1 MGKRMQYKYRLV
13 KLFRYIL
20 HSAIFVAIFWN
31 SNIIAQSK
39 QEKIFPVSPPTI
51 DPTYG
56 MAKPAPKHSL
66 ELIAKWIWAA
76 HTSDTQT
83 IYVRKTF
90 NLKMKPH
97 SADLY
102 VTADDRFAAWVNGHL
117 IGVTTDTSGDLVW
130 THVQQFSI
138 NTYLQKGRNVISIRG
153 VNKADAAGILAMLK
167 VNGSVCLI
175 TGESWK
181 VLDQPTHPE
190 LWNTITFNDF
200 SWKNVTVIA
209 PYGSGSWGDRLVDWP
224 GKGID
229 QEYLAHIPI
238 SPKKVTVLSGKRQ
251 ITGAETLAGRKNG
264 HAVIYPGSEPDNTKH
279 VLLFDFGQELSGRL
293 QVCGTQGVN
302 VIVTTGE
309 SVQECNHEEP
319 SLDNHGPF
327 SLTLHGTRLASTP
340 YTAFRYAAIQYNGST
355 PLNITK
361 VLCDFKYYPVQYKG
375 SFNCSDSLLTRIWYT
390 GAYTAHLCMQ
400 EDIWDA
406 PKRDRGLWIGDM
418 QVSGQTINV
427 AFGDRFL
434 MERSIE
440 RVRDQAQ
447 GGRPDTELP
456 ISEVNSIPGY
466 SAAWFCILV
475 DYYLHQGDKAL
486 LSRQHAKIISLL
498 EYLKTDFDNNNLF
511 NNPHK
516 AWDYCDWS
524 PDFIIDGP
532 LTRAT
537 TDLYIILGVRQAI
550 YLLDQLGD
558 KTNSERF
565 AQWESQLIQAARSN
579 LYDAQ
584 IGSFSERLQENVMAI
599 LSDVAAQQQDSIIY
613 SRIIKPGSPA
623 WIVPKGT
630 TLSDSEV
637 MSPYYGYFVLS
648 AMDKLH
654 EYQDALNLLRNYW
667 GDMLSRGTSAWWEM
681 FDPSWPRDFNWVID
695 RLNYVSLSHGWSS
708 GPTSFLTEHI
718 LGVRPTSAGYDNVNI
733 QPNLCDLKWMEGNIP
748 TPHGIIYVKAFRQKS
763 RLTVRVML
771 PAGIRAH
778 IVLPGVSR
786 DINRRGQ
793 YTVIS
798 KE

>member
-1 MGKRMQYKYRLV
+1 MKYRHRFV
-13 KLFRYIL
+13 KLSRYIFL
-20 HSAIFVAIFWN
+20 SAIIGASFWN
-31 SNIIAQSK
+31 SNIIAQSNQAK
-39 QEKIFPVSPPTI
+39 NFSTRPPTV

-56 MAKPAPKHSL
+56 MTKPAIRHSP
-66 ELIAKWIWAA
+66 EPIAKWIWAA
-76 HTSDTQT
+76 HTYDTQSV
-83 IYVRKTF
+83 YVRKTF
-90 NLKMKPH
+90 SLKLKPH

-102 VTADDRFAAWVNGHL
+102 ATADDRFTTWVNGHI
-117 IGVTTDTSGDLVW
+117 IGATTDTSGDLVW

-138 NTYLQKGRNVISIRG
+138 STYLHKGRNVISIKAE
-153 VNKADAAGILAMLK
+153 NKKDAAGILAMLK
-167 VNGSVCLI
+167 VNKSVLFN
-175 TGESWK
+175 TDESWK
-181 VLDQPTHPE
+181 VLDQPVPPE
-190 LWNTITFNDF
+190 LWNTITFNDS

-209 PYGSGSWGDRLVDWP
+209 PYGSGSWGDRLADWP

-238 SPKKVTVLSGKRQ
+238 TPKKVTVLTGKHQ
-251 ITGAETLAGRKNG
+251 ITGAETLADRNNG
-264 HAVIYPGSEPDNTKH
+264 HAVIYPRSEPDSTKH

-327 SLTLHGTRLASTP
+327 SLTLHGTRPASTP
-340 YTAFRYAAIQYNGST
+340 YTAFRYATIQYNGPT

-361 VLCDFKYYPVQYKG
+361 VICDFKYYPVQYKG

-447 GGRPDTELP
+447 GGRPDTALP
-456 ISEVNSIPGY
+456 VSEVNTIPGY
-466 SAAWFCILV
+466 SAAWFCTLL
-475 DYYLHQGDKAL
+475 DYYLHQGDKAF

-498 EYLKTDFDNNNLF
+498 EYLQTDFDNNNLF

-516 AWDYCDWS
+516 IWDYCDWS

-532 LTRAT
+532 LSRAT

-565 AQWESQLIQAARSN
+565 TQWEGQLIQAARSN
-579 LYDAQ
+579 LYNAQ
-584 IGSFSERLQENVMAI
+584 IGSFSGRLQENVMAI
-599 LSDVAAQQQDSIIY
+599 LSDAATQEQDSIIY

-630 TLSDSEV
+630 SLADNEV

-654 EYQDALNLLRNYW
+654 KYQDALDLLRNYW
-667 GDMLSRGTSAWWEM
+667 GNMLSRGTSALWEM
-681 FDPSWPRDFNWVID
+681 FDPSWPRDFKWVID

-718 LGVRPTSAGYDNVNI
+718 LGVHPTSAGYDDVNI
-733 QPNLCDLKWMEGNIP
+733 QPNMCDLKWVEGNIP
-748 TPHGIIYVKAFRQKS
+748 TPHGIIYVKAFRQKRS
-763 RLTVRVML
+763 LTVKVKL
-771 PAGIRAH
+771 PAGMRAH
-778 IVLPGVSR
+778 ITLPGTSR
-786 DINRRGQ
+786 DVNRPGR
-793 YTVIS
+793 YTFIS